1 MKKLFARGLAALLS
15 LMILFGAAACGNTE
29 KKPDPTPSSSAPVS
43 SAAAKD
49 IGQGDTAF
57 TLEVVDSEGAR
68 SLFNVKTNEKTVGA
82 ALLALDLIAG
92 EDSQYGLY
100 VKTVNGITAD
110 YDTDGSY
117 WAFYIDGEYAQTGV
131 DSTDIKA
138 GATYTLKVEVAEG

>member
-29 KKPDPTPSSSAPVS
+29 KKPDPTLSSSAPSSSAG
-43 SAAAKD
+43 AKD
-49 IGQGDTAF
+49 VGQGDTAF
-57 TLEVVDSEGAR
+57 TLEVIDSEGAR

-138 GATYTLKVEVAEG
+138 GATYTLKIDVTEG

>member
-1 MKKLFARGLAALLS
+1 MKKLFARGLVALLS
-15 LMILFGAAACGNTE
+15 LMILLGATACGNTE
-29 KKPDPTPSSSAPVS
+29 KKPDPTPSSSAPAS
-43 SAAAKD
+43 SATAKD

>member
-29 KKPDPTPSSSAPVS
+29 KKPDPAPSSSAPAS

-49 IGQGDTAF
+49 IGQGDIAF

>member
-29 KKPDPTPSSSAPVS
+29 KKPDPTPSSSAPAS

-57 TLEVVDSEGAR
+57 TLEAVDSEGAR

>member
-1 MKKLFARGLAALLS
+1 MKKLFACGLAALLS

-29 KKPDPTPSSSAPVS
+29 KKPDPTPSSSAPAS
-43 SAAAKD
+43 SAVAKD